1 MTAAANAAD
10 KLNFSFPPWDAADKG
25 TVGVRED
32 NADILLVN
40 IQVNLCNSGLRSIVA
55 LGSSRNVNRERMDF
69 RSKEAYAVEQTEI
82 LLALVTIKTKKDF
95 QGESTTRIGT
105 NNDNN
110 ENSWSSSKQ
119 GKAQSL
125 VPRHVCRP
133 PS

>member
-110 ENSWSSSKQ
+110 ENFDV
-119 GKAQSL
+119 L
-125 VPRHVCRP
+125 HFVMC
-133 PS
+133 